1 MRTESDSGF
10 LAGRDFGVKI
20 GFPTEL
26 AGKRKNLCSRGAIVN
41 RK

>member
-1 MRTESDSGF
+1 MRTEGDSGF
-10 LAGRDFGVKI
+10 SAGCEFGVKI

-26 AGKRKNLCSRGAIVN
+26 AGKTKNLCSRGAIVN

>member
-1 MRTESDSGF
+1 MRTEGDSGF
-10 LAGRDFGVKI
+10 SAGCDFGVKI

-26 AGKRKNLCSRGAIVN
+26 AGKRKNLCSCGAIVN